1 LVKVPQRPEKSAD
14 DVVVNG
20 ADPESGRERVMR
32 AAYDL
37 FSRQGTR
44 TVGVDAV
51 IGEAGVAKMT
61 LYRNFASKDDLI
73 LAFLERREALWTQG
87 WVQTESQRRGD
98 TPAQRLLAIFE
109 IFGEWFARPDFEGC
123 SFVTTLLEVTDRD
136 SPVRQASVQHLANIR
151 SYLRVLAAEASVQNP
166 DSFARQWHI
175 LMKGSIIAAAEGDT
189 QAAARARELGILLLG
204 HHGIATS

>member
-1 LVKVPQRPEKSAD
+1 MPQIPEISAD
-14 DVVVNG
+14 EVVVVSV
-20 ADPESGRERVMR
+20 DPESGRERVMR

-73 LAFLERREALWTQG
+73 LAFLERREMLWTMG
-87 WVQTESQRRGD
+87 WVRVESQRRGD
-98 TPAQRLLAIFE
+98 TPVQRLLAIFE
-109 IFGEWFARPDFEGC
+109 IFGEWFGRPDFEGC
-123 SFVTTLLEVTDRD
+123 SFITTLLEVTNRD
-136 SPVRQASVQHLANIR
+136 SAVRQASVQHLANIR
-151 SYLRVLAAEASVQNP
+151 GYLCELAAQAGVTDP

-175 LMKGSIIAAAEGDT
+175 LMKGSIIAGAEGDT
-189 QAAARARELGILLLG
+189 QAAARARELGILLLNK
-204 HHGIATS
+204 HGLAAE